1 MVKCERTFPAPKSL
15 AQRKS
20 YNDADVFAALSKIFN
35 NKCYICELQDLQD
48 GVVEHL
54 IPHKENL
61 DLKFDW
67 ENLFLACYRCNL
79 IKNKNIYDGKIID
92 CCKVDPELHLKF
104 VFDPFADLIS
114 VVPKDLDEKSIL
126 TAQLINETFNLENTG
141 SRKFSLS
148 NRLKAFKT
156 EWNLFF

>member
-1 MVKCERTFPAPKSL
+1 MVKCERTFPVPKSL

-54 IPHKENL
+54 ISHKGNL

-67 ENLFLACYRCNL
+67 ENLF
-79 IKNKNIYDGKIID
+79 
-92 CCKVDPELHLKF
+92 
-104 VFDPFADLIS
+104 
-114 VVPKDLDEKSIL
+114 
-126 TAQLINETFNLENTG
+126 
-141 SRKFSLS
+141 
-148 NRLKAFKT
+148 
-156 EWNLFF
+156 